1 MTVEYSFFLGYEN
14 IPLINKSVG
23 NNPTSVA
30 THRDA
35 SGIIYAFTSDA
46 GSNRFSVCALSG
58 VDGILSSSVIGD
70 SALITKSV
78 GIGTRS
84 ITTHRDAS
92 GILYVFTADNDSN
105 RFSVCA
111 ASGIDGILS
120 SSVIANATLITKSV
134 GNNPHSI
141 IVHRDVSG
149 VLYALTADLT
159 SNRFSVCALSGID
172 GILSSSVI
180 ANTTLITRAVG
191 ADPHSIAVHRD
202 ASGILYVFTADIL
215 SNRFSVCAASGIDG
229 ILSSSVI
236 ANATLITRAVGNR
249 PYSIAVH
256 RDASGIIYAFTADFE
271 SNRFSVCALSETD
284 GILSSSVISNA
295 VLITKSVGS
304 RPHSI
309 AVHRNIGGALY
320 VFTADLI
327 GNSFSACAL
336 SGIDGILSSSVIANA
351 TLITRAVGA
360 FPHSVAIRV
369 DGVGILYVFT
379 ADTNSNRISICDP
392 GSAHV
397 GIVVPSPLNFSIVNG
412 NTATVSISRTYFV
425 FQQLVIDRDFSP
437 FPSNFQYVRTGT
449 LSGIVLAGKTLI
461 FSTADSDITEA
472 GSIRIE
478 GTLRLGRKAGLYSAP
493 FVFTNGSTIEA
504 FPDSDRAG
512 APLNLTNQVFN
523 AITTINVTSGT
534 ATVSVPSL
542 AGIVAGAGVTLQAP
556 QRTITLAG
564 MPNGAEVR
572 LLQGSKTIDYRANI
586 TDGNYSY
593 SYLFVPGE
601 RVRFAITS
609 PGFVSQFFRL
619 ELADSNQSLPIELV
633 PDPFYIS

>member
-23 NNPTSVA
+23 NSPTSVA

-35 SGIIYAFTSDA
+35 SGIIYAFTSDT

-78 GIGTRS
+78 GIAPRS

-120 SSVIANATLITKSV
+120 SSVVANATLITKSV

-149 VLYALTADLT
+149 VLYALTADLA
-159 SNRFSVCALSGID
+159 SNRFSVCALSETD

-180 ANTTLITRAVG
+180 ANATLITKFVG

-215 SNRFSVCAASGIDG
+215 SNRFSVCA
-229 ILSSSVI
+229 
-236 ANATLITRAVGNR
+236 
-249 PYSIAVH
+249 
-256 RDASGIIYAFTADFE
+256 
-271 SNRFSVCALSETD
+271 LSETD

-295 VLITKSVGS
+295 ALITKSVGS

-320 VFTADLI
+320 VFTADLN

-336 SGIDGILSSSVIANA
+336 SGTDGILSSSVIANA

-523 AITTINVTSGT
+523 ATTTINVTSGT

-542 AGIVAGAGVTLQAP
+542 AGIVAGTGVTLQAP

-633 PDPFYIS
+633 PDPSYIS